1 MEPAQII
8 AAVLGSSVLGGVIT
22 KSMDWI
28 RDARAGHLQERR
40 AEVDKATQHAA
51 LETKRADAAEAAE
64 DAAARRSR
72 IVEESL
78 AVHRRLIIDSPC
90 LGPEHLPP
98 YPSRKD

>member
-22 KSMDWI
+22 NSMDWI
-28 RDARAGHLQERR
+28 RESSSGQLQERR

-51 LETKRADAAEAAE
+51 HETKRADAAEAAE

-78 AVHRRLIIDSPC
+78 AVHRRLIIDAPC
-90 LGPEHLPP
+90 LGPEYLPP